1 MGRRLLTACVLA
13 VLVGACTANARA
25 KVGTSESTSPSEE
38 SPSGFEG
45 SSGAAPT
52 AAAPPPSGSATPT
65 PAPTA
70 SSSEPARVRPG
81 CSLQCAV
88 GNRGRVPAAE
98 EARLTQQLADVT
110 EALRQCV
117 GERIPSMLLRF
128 DSTGTITSFG
138 VAHDPGGMTADSCI
152 ESINQRMP
160 AVSYPGPAAL
170 RCTEHCKR

>member
-1 MGRRLLTACVLA
+1 VLA
-13 VLVGACTANARA
+13 ALVGACTANARA
-25 KVGTSESTSPSEE
+25 KVGTSESTSTSEE

-45 SSGAAPT
+45 SSSNAPT
-52 AAAPPPSGSATPT
+52 AAAPPAGSAA
-65 PAPTA
+65 PAPT
-70 SSSEPARVRPG
+70 STSSEPARVRPG

-88 GNRGRVPAAE
+88 GNKGRVPAAE

-110 EALRQCV
+110 EALHQCV
-117 GERIPSMLLRF
+117 GGRIPSMLLRF

-152 ESINQRMP
+152 DSINLRMP

-170 RCTEHCKR
+170 RCNEHCKR